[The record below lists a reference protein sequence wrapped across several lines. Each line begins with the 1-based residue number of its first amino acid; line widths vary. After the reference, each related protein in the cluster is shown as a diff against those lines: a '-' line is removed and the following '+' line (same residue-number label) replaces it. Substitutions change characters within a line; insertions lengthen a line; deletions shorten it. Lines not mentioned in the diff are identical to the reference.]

1 MSTVCVIPPRHTLRE
16 SRKGHTVLQI
26 TIGEHQIEFGPKRLR
41 LSADDAVPAPYQHV
55 GVRPVTPYIGAEIS
69 GVDLADPTSAQ
80 IDELKRAL
88 LERKVLFFRDQQHVT
103 ARQHRD
109 FAANWGELE
118 VHPLLDQGELPEVV
132 RFDRGQDNPGME
144 NIWHVDV
151 SWQQRPPLGSVLRAI
166 DVPEAGGDTL
176 WSDMGNAYDALPSDI
191 KERID
196 GLTATHDFTPSFG
209 LGMTPEKLAAM
220 QEAYPPQ
227 HHPVVRTH
235 PETGRKLLFVNS
247 LFTTRIDGVD
257 PEEGAH
263 LLRRLIDQ
271 VKMPDFQVRL
281 HWAPGTV
288 AVWDNRATQHYA
300 CSDYFPNRRVMER
313 VAIEG
318 DVPA

>member
-1 MSTVCVIPPRHTLRE
+1 M
-16 SRKGHTVLQI
+16 QI

-41 LSADDAVPAPYQHV
+41 LNAGDTAPATYSHID
-55 GVRPVTPYIGAEIS
+55 VRPVTPFIGAEIS
-69 GVDLADPTSAQ
+69 GVDLADPTPEQ
-80 IDELKRAL
+80 FEELEHAL
-88 LERKVLFFRDQQHVT
+88 LERKVLFFRDQQHLT
-103 ARQHRD
+103 SRQHRD
-109 FAANWGELE
+109 FAAHWGELE
-118 VHPLLDQGELPEVV
+118 VHPLLDQGDLPEVV
-132 RFDRGQDNPGME
+132 RFDRGPENPGME

-151 SWQQRPPLGSVLRAI
+151 TWKERPPLGSVLRAI
-166 DVPEAGGDTL
+166 DVPAAGGDTL
-176 WSDMGNAYDALPSDI
+176 WSDMGNAYESLPREI

-196 GLTATHDFTPSFG
+196 GLTATHDFTQSFG
-209 LGMTPEKLAAM
+209 LNMSAEKLAEM
-220 QEAYPPQ
+220 QELYPPQ

-247 LFTTRIDGVD
+247 LFTTRIDDVD
-257 PEEGAH
+257 PEEGRV

-288 AVWDNRATQHYA
+288 AFWDNRATQHYA

-313 VAIEG
+313 VAIVG